1 MAFSTKDDL
10 KNLISQIPFMAE
22 LYWLVRNRGKPIQSR
37 FSLHNLEE
45 AIPEMVKQAQEL
57 RESKN
62 GHSKD
67 ETYDNQKV
75 CIFAN
80 LHFWV
85 EHSALLG
92 TALAAQ
98 GHEVN
103 FGYLPYGDWQAPINR
118 FDLRRQ
124 NAYAKTVLEKLE
136 PVVKSTALL
145 SLKPNYKPL
154 PASVEEIVQK
164 VTDFDVQYTLQ
175 VEEVDKES
183 DIYKLR
189 YERNTRIARAAHA
202 WLKKIKPD
210 VVIVPNGTIIEMG
223 IVYRLA
229 KMLKIQVVTYEFG
242 DQRDRIW
249 IAHDDEV
256 MRQNTDAL
264 WEARKEKELSKS
276 QMDRIKG
283 LCNSR
288 QKGALWENFARL
300 WQGTPTSGGEKVRQE
315 LNLDNRP
322 IGLLA
327 TNVLGDSLT
336 LGRQIFSKNMEEWIV
351 RTVQYF
357 AGIEDIQ
364 LVIRVHPGEVLTHGT
379 SMEDV
384 VRKVLPELPEN
395 IHLIGP
401 QEEVNTYDVME
412 IADFGLV
419 YTTTVGLEMA
429 MSGIPVVVAGNT
441 HYRDRG
447 FTLDPDSWVSYY
459 KTLRPLLDAPGKFKL
474 TKEQVELAW
483 RYAYNFFFEYP
494 RPFPWHLVK
503 GWEDYAELDLK
514 TALTGENKKKYE
526 ETFQNLV
533 GKPIKW

>member
-37 FSLHNLEE
+37 FSLHNLE
-45 AIPEMVKQAQEL
+45 AALPDMVKQAQEL
-57 RESKN
+57 REAKN
-62 GHSKD
+62 GHKD
-67 ETYDNQKV
+67 EAYANQKV
-75 CIFAN
+75 YIFAN

-85 EHSALLG
+85 EHAALLG

-98 GHEVN
+98 GHDVN
-103 FGYLPYGDWQAPINR
+103 LGYLPYGDWQAPINR

-124 NAYAKTVLEKLE
+124 NAYAKTILEKLE
-136 PVVKSTALL
+136 PVVKSTPLL
-145 SLKPNYKPL
+145 ALKPNYKPL
-154 PASVEEIVQK
+154 PAAVENIVQK

-175 VEEVDKES
+175 TEDVDKES

-189 YERNTRIARAAHA
+189 YERNTRIARAAHS
-202 WLKKIKPD
+202 WLKSGKPD

-223 IVYRLA
+223 VVYRLA
-229 KMLKIQVVTYEFG
+229 KMLHIKVVTYEFG

-256 MRQNTDAL
+256 MRQNTDQL
-264 WEARKEKELSKS
+264 WEARRDKELSKA
-276 QMDRIKG
+276 QMERIKG
-283 LCNSR
+283 LCSSR

-315 LNLDNRP
+315 LGLDNRP

-336 LGRQIFSKNMEEWIV
+336 LGRQVFSKNMEEWIV

-364 LVIRVHPGEVLTHGT
+364 LVIRIHPGEVLTHGT
-379 SMEDV
+379 SMEEV

-401 QEEVNTYDVME
+401 EEEVNTYDVME

-447 FTLDPDSWVSYY
+447 FTMDPDSWVTYY
-459 KTLRPLLDAPGKFKL
+459 KTLRPLLDAPAKFRL
-474 TKEQVELAW
+474 PKEQVELAW

-494 RPFPWHLVK
+494 LPFPWHLVK
-503 GWEDYAELDLK
+503 GWEDYSELDLK
-514 TALTGENKKKYE
+514 TALTGEGKKKYK
-526 ETFQNLV
+526 ETFLNLV
-533 GKPIKW
+533 GKPIRW

>member
-37 FSLHNLEE
+37 FSLQNLEAALPNMIE
-45 AIPEMVKQAQEL
+45 QAQEL
-57 RESKN
+57 RKSKN
-62 GHSKD
+62 EHQD
-67 ETYDNQKV
+67 EPFANRNV
-75 CIFAN
+75 FIFAN
-80 LHFWV
+80 LHFWI
-85 EHSALLG
+85 EHAALLG

-98 GHEVN
+98 GHDVN

-124 NAYAKTVLEKLE
+124 NAYAKAIMEKLS
-136 PVVKSTALL
+136 PLVKSTSLL
-145 SLKPNYKPL
+145 TLKPNYKPL
-154 PASVEEIVQK
+154 PPAVEEIVEK
-164 VTDFDVQYTLQ
+164 VTDYDVQYTLQ
-175 VEEVDKES
+175 TEDIDKES

-189 YERNTRIARAAHA
+189 YERNTRIARSAHA
-202 WLKKIKPD
+202 WLKNGKAD
-210 VVIVPNGTIIEMG
+210 VVIVPNGSIIEMG

-229 KMLKIQVVTYEFG
+229 KMLNIQVVTYEFG

-256 MRQNTDAL
+256 MRQNTDKV
-264 WEARKEKELSKS
+264 WEAKKDIQLNKS
-276 QMDRIKG
+276 QMERIKG

-288 QKGALWENFARL
+288 QKGAIWENFARL
-300 WQGTPTSGGEKVRQE
+300 WQGTPASGGEKVRQE
-315 LNLDNRP
+315 LKLDHRP
-322 IGLLA
+322 IALLA

-336 LGRQIFSKNMEEWIV
+336 LGRQLFSKNMEEWIV

-357 AGIEDIQ
+357 AGIEDVQ
-364 LVIRVHPGEVLTHGT
+364 LVIRIHPGEVLTHGT
-379 SMEDV
+379 SMEEV

-395 IHLIGP
+395 IHVIGP
-401 QEEVNTYDVME
+401 EEEVNTYDVME

-441 HYRDRG
+441 HYRNRG
-447 FTLDPDSWVSYY
+447 FTMDPDSWVAYY
-459 KTLRPLLDAPGKFKL
+459 KMLRPLLEAPGQFKL
-474 TKEQVELAW
+474 TKEQTELAW

-494 RPFPWHLVK
+494 LPFPWHLVNA
-503 GWEDYAELDLK
+503 WDDFANIDLQA
-514 TALTGENKKKYE
+514 ALTGEGKKKYQ
-526 ETFQNLV
+526 ETFLNLV
-533 GKPIKW
+533 GKPLHW